1 MVRGFAYAVLVVLL
15 LGLGPL
21 GMAQERYLFVELTFN
36 PVGPEYENG
45 KFNPFSIRPIR
56 EAMNIILDR
65 EFIAKEIYN
74 NTVKAWL
81 YPLSPSFLENIGLTT
96 FATELGNKYAYDFDR
111 GKSIIYEEMKK
122 HGATLQN
129 DVWYYKGTPV
139 TIRIIAR
146 IDDERELIAEYVAT
160 QLRKLGF
167 TVEIKLVG
175 GKEAA
180 QIVFNNP
187 PSKGEWEIYTGSWL
201 RFPIT
206 DEETLFNIFYTPRG
220 LSNALWQTYKPIPE
234 FDTIAQKLAN
244 KNYTSQEELKN
255 LVARALELCLLDS
268 IRIWLVFALT

>member
-1 MVRGFAYAVLVVLL
+1 MVRGFACAALVVSFLGQGL
-15 LGLGPL
+15 LGL
-21 GMAQERYLFVELTFN
+21 AQERYLFFELTFN

-45 KFNPFSIRPIR
+45 KFNPFSIRPVR

-65 EFIAKEIYN
+65 EFIAKEICKG
-74 NTVKAWL
+74 TVKAWL
-81 YPLSPSFLENIGLTT
+81 YPLSPSFLDNIGLTA
-96 FATELGNKYAYDFDR
+96 FAIELANKYLYDFDR
-111 GKSIIYEEMKK
+111 GKNIIYEEMKK
-122 HGATLQN
+122 HGATLQDN
-129 DVWYYKGTPV
+129 VWYYKGNPV

-146 IDDERELIAEYVAT
+146 IEDERELIAEYVAT

-180 QIVFNNP
+180 QIVFQTP

-206 DEETLFNIFYTPRG
+206 DEEKLFDTFYTPRG
-220 LSNALWQTYKPIPE
+220 IQNALWQTYKPIPE

-244 KNYTSQEELKN
+244 KNYTTQEELKN